1 MTELIITE
9 LDKYVQTN
17 KHTDIK
23 MHTDLE
29 KYHILLNLIL
39 SAQTTDRLS
48 SLALQTLLHEAKTP
62 NDIINLGEDAI
73 MKLIRK
79 SGFYKVK
86 TKRILKLSTSVR
98 DELNGIIPDTY
109 KDLIKL
115 YGIGDK
121 SAKTFLLF
129 TTNKEIFPADTHCIR
144 LANRW
149 GLSKSKNNKKVSE
162 DLMKCFPKK
171 KWRKLHYQFIEFG
184 RKYCKATQHNINTC
198 PICKLIKKQ

>member
-1 MTELIITE
+1 MIKLIITE

-17 KHTDIK
+17 KHIDIK
-23 MHTDLE
+23 IHTNLE

-48 SLALQTLLHEAKTP
+48 ALALQTLLHEAKTP
-62 NDIINLGEDAI
+62 NDIINLGEDVI

-86 TKRILKLSTSVR
+86 TKRIIKLSTSVR

-115 YGIGDK
+115 SSSYNVNLK
-121 SAKTFLLF
+121 FK
-129 TTNKEIFPADTHCIR
+129 
-144 LANRW
+144 
-149 GLSKSKNNKKVSE
+149 
-162 DLMKCFPKK
+162 
-171 KWRKLHYQFIEFG
+171 
-184 RKYCKATQHNINTC
+184 
-198 PICKLIKKQ
+198 